1 MVTRGLH
8 PSGMKTGYPIGK
20 KLRPAEVLVN
30 GKGNLE
36 WVVEDGWNE
45 LLSVTDLGLIVIA
58 DSVSCPTNHLLVSP
72 FLLETGTSHH
82 REESVR
88 GWSELNMGKG

>member
-1 MVTRGLH
+1 M
-8 PSGMKTGYPIGK
+8 
-20 KLRPAEVLVN
+20 LVN
-30 GKGNLE
+30 SKGNLE

-45 LLSVTDLGLIVIA
+45 LSVTDLGLIAIV

-82 REESVR
+82 HEESVR
-88 GWSELNMGKG
+88 GWCELNMGEG